1 MMVHNVLLCSLYS
14 ETPDTGVK
22 VCPGFPR
29 YGVVEWE
36 SLPRIEHRQHRYPTI
51 VLKTPI
57 SLPASRSN
65 RMQRLKR
72 QAMPSASLLRMGSPS
87 FRRCLRQGDSGALP
101 PLNGAW

>member
-1 MMVHNVLLCSLYS
+1 MMVHNVLLCSVYS

-29 YGVVEWE
+29 YGAVEWE

-57 SLPASRSN
+57 SLPASRSE
-65 RMQRLKR
+65 RMQWLK
-72 QAMPSASLLRMGSPS
+72 SPGHAQR
-87 FRRCLRQGDSGALP
+87 FLAAYGLAELQEVGYP
-101 PLNGAW
+101 F